1 MSNFKINS
9 FGTPNGLSPNTIQ
22 NTQNNNTYII
32 NFGGTLM
39 TYPVLDSYLYANGN
53 SDILI
58 NPVNL
63 STDKRFYMG
72 KNGYIK
78 KIVINMEGYSYNNFD
93 FKISINGVDKI
104 SIPIPL
110 NITTVFPLI
119 IDANC
124 SVLEG
129 QYIQVHNVFN
139 IQNIYK
145 MFVSL
150 YIE

>member
-39 TYPVLDSYLYANGN
+39 NYPLLVDSYLYANGN
-53 SDILI
+53 ADIFI

-78 KIVINMEGYSYNNFD
+78 K
-93 FKISINGVDKI
+93 
-104 SIPIPL
+104 
-110 NITTVFPLI
+110 
-119 IDANC
+119 NC
-124 SVLEG
+124 
-129 QYIQVHNVFN
+129 
-139 IQNIYK
+139 YK
-145 MFVSL
+145 YGRL
-150 YIE
+150 YLYQF